1 MFASPLLADALT
13 FAVSDTG
20 KSPSPCGDRAP
31 VKEFVIRV
39 HDEHAPAFRSAIEEI
54 AEEIAGRLEGMH
66 SFAQE
71 QALTDA
77 LVPIHNLRAQVFQ
90 TVAAGDPHYKKRRR

>member
-1 MFASPLLADALT
+1 M
-13 FAVSDTG
+13 
-20 KSPSPCGDRAP
+20 
-31 VKEFVIRV
+31 
-39 HDEHAPAFRSAIEEI
+39 

-77 LVPIHNLRAQVFQ
+77 LVPIHNLRAQVFKVIP
-90 TVAAGDPHYKKRRR
+90 TGDPHYKKRRR

>member
-1 MFASPLLADALT
+1 MIQFPRYAGTSGVLA
-13 FAVSDTG
+13 FTG
-20 KSPSPCGDRAP
+20 KAASPCGDRGI

-39 HDEHAPAFRSAIEEI
+39 FDEHAPAFRAAIEEFT
-54 AEEIAGRLEGMH
+54 EEVAGRLEGMH

-77 LVPIHNLRAQVFQ
+77 LVPLHALRAQVLQ
-90 TVAAGDPHYKKRRR
+90 AIPAADPHFKKRRR